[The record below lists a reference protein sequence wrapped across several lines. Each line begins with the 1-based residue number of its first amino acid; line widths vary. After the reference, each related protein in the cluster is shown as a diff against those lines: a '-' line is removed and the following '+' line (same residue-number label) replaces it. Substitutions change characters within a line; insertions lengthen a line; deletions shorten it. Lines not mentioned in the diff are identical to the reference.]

1 MEKGPKVVVMYG
13 AAWCPD
19 VAMARRYLDRH
30 QVNYLYLDIDR
41 DPEAKEALLELCGDD
56 WVVPT
61 LILPDGM
68 TLANPSIR
76 ELATRLGL
84 RHRSQA

>member
-30 QVNYLYLDIDR
+30 RSTTSTSMSTVILR
-41 DPEAKEALLELCGDD
+41 
-56 WVVPT
+56 PT
-61 LILPDGM
+61 RRC
-68 TLANPSIR
+68 S
-76 ELATRLGL
+76 
-84 RHRSQA
+84 S